1 MTNIAEIKAAI
12 QNLTL
17 SERAE
22 IARFVHGWSDDA
34 WDDQIKKDFD
44 SGKLKTLLQQVEDD
58 IANDAL
64 EEGP

>member
-1 MTNIAEIKAAI
+1 MTTVAEIKAAI

-44 SGKLKTLLQQVEDD
+44 SGKLKPLLQQVEDD

-64 EEGP
+64 DEGP